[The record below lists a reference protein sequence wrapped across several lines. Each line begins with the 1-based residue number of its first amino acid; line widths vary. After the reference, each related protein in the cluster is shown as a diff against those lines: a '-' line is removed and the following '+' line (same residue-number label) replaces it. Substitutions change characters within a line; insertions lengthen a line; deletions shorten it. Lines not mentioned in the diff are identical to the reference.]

1 MEPTPV
7 TTHPVMIVLEARV
20 AREHWSSLAEAFGAG
35 GARVPAQM
43 LRAYLVQSAADP
55 ELWRILSVW
64 RSRAALDEYRRSAG
78 TPEGVLM
85 FRSAGAEPTFSAF
98 EVASVHTSP
107 TD

>member
-7 TTHPVMIVLEARV
+7 ARPVMVVLEARV
-20 AREHWSSLAEAFGAG
+20 ARERWGLLSESFSAG
-35 GARVPAQM
+35 GARLPAQM

-55 ELWRILSVW
+55 ESWRILSVW

-98 EVASVHTSP
+98 EVASAHVSP
-107 TD
+107 AD